1 AYRDGESAI
10 NDQDKE
16 AKVGSLALDW
26 KGERAR
32 ISTDLYATTEHV
44 DGPTRGITVASGI
57 DIPSAPDPDTLLNP
71 SWAFY
76 DTETKGAI
84 TRGEFDVTDQTTVYA
99 ALGANK
105 MEFKGLS
112 AAKAQV

>member
-26 KGERAR
+26 KGERTR
-32 ISTDLYATTEHV
+32 ISADLYATTEHV
-44 DGPTRGITVASGI
+44 DGPTRGITVASGV

-76 DTETKGAI
+76 DTKTKGAI